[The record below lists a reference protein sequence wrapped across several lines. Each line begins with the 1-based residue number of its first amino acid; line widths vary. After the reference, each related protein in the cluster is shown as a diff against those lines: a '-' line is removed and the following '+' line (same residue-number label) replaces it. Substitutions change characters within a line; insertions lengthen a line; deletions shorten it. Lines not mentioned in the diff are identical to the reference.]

1 LDGSKF
7 LNVKNS
13 EGKTPLHEAAQF
25 LQFDVV
31 KFLIDQNDDRNV
43 SQNVERTVGQN
54 ADRTVGQNVVEIDA
68 LKRADWTP
76 LMLAATRTGED
87 AAKVRLEVRL

>member
-31 KFLIDQNDDRNV
+31 KFLIDQNADRNV
-43 SQNVERTVGQN
+43 GQNV
-54 ADRTVGQNVVEIDA
+54 DKTVGQNVVEIDA

-87 AAKVRLEVRL
+87 AAKVRLG

>member
-1 LDGSKF
+1 MDGSKF

-31 KFLIDQNDDRNV
+31 KFLIDQNGDRN
-43 SQNVERTVGQN
+43 
-54 ADRTVGQNVVEIDA
+54 VGQNVVEIDA

>member
-1 LDGSKF
+1 MDGSKF

-31 KFLIDQNDDRNV
+31 KFLIDQNDDRNAG
-43 SQNVERTVGQN
+43 QNVE
-54 ADRTVGQNVVEIDA
+54 RTVGQNVVEIDA

-87 AAKVRLEVRL
+87 AAKVRLG

>member
-1 LDGSKF
+1 MDGSKF

-31 KFLIDQNDDRNV
+31 KFLIDQNGDRNV
-43 SQNVERTVGQN
+43 GQNV
-54 ADRTVGQNVVEIDA
+54 DRTVGQNVVEIDA

-87 AAKVRLEVRL
+87 AAKVRLELRL